1 MRINVYSFY
10 IFISVAS
17 LPNNLRDL
25 ADFTCNLQAKFM
37 LPKVALT
44 SCLQVPFS
52 MKRESIP
59 GKMTVKSS
67 HADIAIRN
75 RRISRSWP
83 EICCIFSTRRLRGE
97 FLGPVPKVTPSARW
111 NLEIHRKTPRPFH
124 NFLF

>member
-44 SCLQVPFS
+44 SCLRVPIS
-52 MKRESIP
+52 MERKSIP
-59 GKMTVKSS
+59 GKMIVKSS
-67 HADIAIRN
+67 HADIVHDKESTN
-75 RRISRSWP
+75 KQMYTSSF
-83 EICCIFSTRRLRGE
+83 ICWE
-97 FLGPVPKVTPSARW
+97 PSLDA
-111 NLEIHRKTPRPFH
+111 RKT
-124 NFLF
+124 L